1 MGRMYTKKTICY
13 LSEIQK
19 YNLALHFYLLET
31 VYSSP
36 VILIFFFPLLNLA
49 SIYGVFDW

>member
-19 YNLALHFYLLET
+19 YNGPTFLFAGDR
-31 VYSSP
+31 V
-36 VILIFFFPLLNLA
+36 
-49 SIYGVFDW
+49 